1 MIKKILY
8 FFFSFIFF
16 SNNALALCLT
26 DKVDFGDSFST
37 VVKKLNVPGIYKPLL
52 GFEEGKELSMP
63 GDLLCDEE
71 AFERMPVTFVFIE
84 DQLVEIKGLKIG
96 IKKLDLLDWLEK
108 EFGSVEKEI
117 KDLNTTAP
125 AAEFYWD
132 KTLLDIFYGMRRSN
146 NETYQ
151 FMTVTH
157 KRYAQLFNKHREEE
171 EKK

>member
-1 MIKKILY
+1 MSLFGIMKNL
-8 FFFSFIFF
+8 
-16 SNNALALCLT
+16 LT
-26 DKVDFGDSFST
+26 TK
-37 VVKKLNVPGIYKPLL
+37 
-52 GFEEGKELSMP
+52 
-63 GDLLCDEE
+63 
-71 AFERMPVTFVFIE
+71 
-84 DQLVEIKGLKIG
+84 EIKNFKTDGAIVLRKKFDISWVEKLKIG

-117 KDLNTTAP
+117 RDLNTTAP

-171 EKK
+171 ERK